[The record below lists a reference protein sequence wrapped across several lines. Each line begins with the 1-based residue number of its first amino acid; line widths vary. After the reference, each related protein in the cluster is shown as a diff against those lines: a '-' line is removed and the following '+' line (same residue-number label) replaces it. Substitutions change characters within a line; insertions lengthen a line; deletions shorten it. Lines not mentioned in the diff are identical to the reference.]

1 MSRLPTVL
9 FTVSAAALLTLA
21 ACATEDLSAPAS
33 DAQVSGDAPIALTGA
48 RVIDGTGAGPIED
61 ATLVIRDG
69 LVQAVGPAAS
79 VQIPEGAT
87 RVDVSGKTITPGLI
101 NAHAHVSFRSEN
113 PSLPAE
119 QLMDQLKLYADYGIT
134 TVYALGSDGVE
145 AVKLRDEQELA
156 PGDGAR
162 LYTSGPSVTAATPEE
177 GRQKVT
183 AAADQR
189 VDIVKTRLDGE
200 EGSNDRQAPEVYQA
214 IIDEAHSRG
223 LRTAVHMFYLDDAKN
238 LVEAGADILAHSIRD
253 VDVDQAFIDELIQ
266 RDIGY
271 IPTLTRDL
279 SVFVY
284 ETTPA
289 FFEDPFFLKHV
300 DAYRDQMTR
309 VSDPA
314 LMERTLNDTAPRGA
328 QEIKV
333 ALEQANRNLK
343 LLVDGGVAVAFGTD
357 TGASVGRWQG
367 YFEHTEMELMAEAG
381 LTPMQI
387 LVTATSG
394 AAKVMELDTLLGTLE
409 PGKAADLLVLS
420 DNPLTDIRNMR
431 TIESVWIAGR
441 RQAVA
446 NMN

>member
-1 MSRLPTVL
+1 MSRLTTVL
-9 FTVSAAALLTLA
+9 STVSAAALLTLA
-21 ACATEDLSAPAS
+21 ACASEDPGTPAS
-33 DAQVSGDAPIALTGA
+33 DAEVSGAIAFTGA
-48 RVIDGTGAGPIED
+48 RVIDGTGAAPIED
-61 ATLVIRDG
+61 ATLVISDG

-79 VQIPEGAT
+79 IEIPEGAT
-87 RVDVSGKTITPGLI
+87 LVDVSGKTVTPGLI
-101 NAHAHVSFRSEN
+101 NAHAHVSFDSEN
-113 PSLPAE
+113 PSPPAE
-119 QLMDQLKLYADYGIT
+119 QLMDELKLYADYGIT

-145 AVKLRDEQELA
+145 AVNLRDAQA
-156 PGDGAR
+156 QTPGDGAR
-162 LYTSGPSVTAATPEE
+162 LYTSGPGVTAATPEE
-177 GRQKVT
+177 GQQKVT
-183 AAADQR
+183 AVADQR
-189 VDIVKTRLDGE
+189 VNMVKTRLDGE

-214 IIDEAHSRG
+214 IIDTAHSRG
-223 LRTAVHMFYLDDAKN
+223 LRVAVHMFYLDDAKN

-253 VDVDQAFIDELIQ
+253 VDVDQAFIDELIAQ
-266 RDIGY
+266 DIGY
-271 IPTLTRDL
+271 IATLTRDL

-289 FFEDPFFLKHV
+289 FFEDPFFLTHV
-300 DAYRDQMTR
+300 DAYRDQMNR

-328 QEIKV
+328 QEIKI
-333 ALEQANRNLK
+333 ALDQAKRNLK

-394 AAKVMELDTLLGTLE
+394 AAQVMEIDDLLGTLE
-409 PGKAADLLVLS
+409 PGKAADLLVLTA
-420 DNPLTDIRNMR
+420 NPLTDIRNMR

-441 RQAVA
+441 QQAA
-446 NMN
+446 AEMN